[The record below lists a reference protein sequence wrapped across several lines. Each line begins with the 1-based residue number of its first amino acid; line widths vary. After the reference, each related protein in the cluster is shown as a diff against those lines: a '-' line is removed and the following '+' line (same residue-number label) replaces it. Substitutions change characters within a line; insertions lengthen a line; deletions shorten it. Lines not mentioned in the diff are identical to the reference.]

1 MSSRL
6 ASDWTAGPRR
16 TLTAREGKKGAM
28 TKLMR
33 FSRTGAW
40 LTAFTIIVLSV
51 VPGKMRP
58 HVLGNDYFEHFLAYF
73 ATGSLLAIGYQR
85 PMQLL
90 SSGVLLATC
99 AGLLECIQLWIPG
112 RTASVGGFTTAAAG
126 AWTGLLV
133 AIVVRRVYERRFVVS
148 YK

>member
-1 MSSRL
+1 
-6 ASDWTAGPRR
+6 
-16 TLTAREGKKGAM
+16 M

-40 LTAFTIIVLSV
+40 LTAFTIIVLSA

-112 RTASVGGFTTAAAG
+112 RTASVGGFTTAG
-126 AWTGLLV
+126 RTKQHIGLSNLARLDTV
-133 AIVVRRVYERRFVVS
+133 PTFNYLIRFVFLGQGVNGTLTVLS
-148 YK
+148 GRLR